1 MSRNEAQTRYE
12 LIDPALEKREWMRA
26 DIRVEE
32 TAPKVDIIYGVGQ
45 RRPSGRTDYVLR
57 RPLVEGGEP
66 IPLAIVEAKREGLP
80 ATHGL
85 QQGKGYR
92 GDALHHVPFV
102 FSSNGH
108 LFVEYD
114 EDSGVTSDERPLSE
128 FPTPKELVAR
138 CLAQSGLP
146 NDASSL
152 ALLSQPYHQG
162 REHLR
167 YYQDAAIRAASEQ
180 IILQRQSGKAPR
192 ILLNLATGS
201 GKTRVAA
208 ALLRKLLDAGV
219 VHKALFLCD
228 RTELRENGLGD
239 FQAAFGNDAAEVST
253 SEPQKNAKVLIA
265 TYQTLDHKSAQG
277 VPAFFEQ
284 NYPPGFFD
292 AIVIDECH
300 RSAWSDWFR
309 FLEANAQ
316 GIQIGLTA
324 TPRQLEWP
332 KPKDEE
338 EAKAFAEDKRRVAD
352 NLKYFGNAAY
362 EYSYLQGVEDG
373 YLAPCEVEAY
383 TVHHDGRVEAEHV
396 RGVPRDDL
404 RDKQLSDLL
413 TGRRVEPEQLPAHN
427 APGALGGRLILTP
440 REKAMCEHLFAR
452 LLATGENDPLQK
464 TIVFC
469 QSDYQADLV
478 ANELNRLYS
487 AWCKANG
494 QKRRRQY
501 AFKCMSSVDG
511 QSMIP
516 DFRGSSSSHFIATT
530 KDLLSTGVDVPRVR
544 NIVFFRFVQSAIL
557 FAQMFGRGTR
567 LKEEYGKLMFRVFDY
582 TGVTALF
589 GKPFVTP
596 PPPEPGGDGGG
607 KIREVPRTR
616 SRGGTSEVRAAGVFN
631 ILARDG
637 QPARV
642 TPQEYQAAITDELIA
657 QCPTLAEFRAAWL
670 VQERRETVMND
681 FARRGLLPEKLRE
694 IRAMDE
700 YDLFDVLA
708 AVAYGIA
715 PRSRAERAAALTTE
729 NAPEWL
735 IHLPLPAAKVIRAI
749 ARQFERGGTPALET
763 TELWHADDPDLKN
776 GIRVLKQA
784 GDPAELVHKTKEAL
798 FVA

>member
-12 LIDPALEKREWMRA
+12 LIDPALEKREWTRA

-57 RPLVEGGEP
+57 RPLVEDGEP
-66 IPLAIVEAKREGLP
+66 LPLAIIEAKREGLP

-92 GDALHHVPFV
+92 GGALHHVPFV

-114 EDSGVTSDERPLSE
+114 EETGVTSDERPLSE
-128 FPTPKELVAR
+128 FPTPTDLVAR
-138 CLAQSGLP
+138 YLAQRGLP
-146 NDASSL
+146 SDPPLL
-152 ALLSQPYHQG
+152 AALTQPYHQG

-167 YYQDAAIRAASEQ
+167 YYQDAAVRSAAEQ
-180 IILQRQSGKAPR
+180 IIVQRQAGKPPR

-201 GKTRVAA
+201 GKTRIAA
-208 ALLRKLLDAGV
+208 ALLRKLVDAGLV
-219 VHKALFLCD
+219 QKALFLCD
-228 RTELRENGLGD
+228 RTELRDNGLGD
-239 FQAAFGNDAAEVST
+239 LQAAFGNDAAEVST
-253 SEPQKNAKVLIA
+253 HEPQKNAKVLIA
-265 TYQTLDHKSAQG
+265 TYQTLDHKDGGA
-277 VPAFFEQ
+277 AFFEA
-284 NYPPGFFD
+284 NYAPGFFD
-292 AIVIDECH
+292 AIVVDECH

-309 FLEANAQ
+309 FLKVNAD

-324 TPRQLEWP
+324 TPREIEWP
-332 KPKDEE
+332 EPKNEE

-352 NLKYFGNAAY
+352 NLEYFGPAVY
-362 EYSYLQGVEDG
+362 QYPYLQGVEDG

-396 RGVPRDDL
+396 RGVLRDDL
-404 RDKQLSDLL
+404 RDKQLTHLL
-413 TGRRVEPEQLPAHN
+413 TGQRVEPEELPPQN
-427 APGALGGRLILTP
+427 APAALGSRLILTP

-452 LLATGENDPLQK
+452 LLATNNDDPLQK
-464 TIVFC
+464 TIIFC

-478 ANELNRLYS
+478 ANELNRHYS
-487 AWCKANG
+487 AWCKAQG

-511 QSMIP
+511 QSLIP
-516 DFRGSSSSHFIATT
+516 DFRGSSSSYFIATT

-544 NIVFFRFVQSAIL
+544 NIVFFRFLQSAIL

-567 LKEEYGKLMFRVFDY
+567 LAEGHGKLMFRVFDY

-589 GKPFVTP
+589 GKPFITP
-596 PPPEPGGDGGG
+596 PPPEPDDDGGG
-607 KIREVPRTR
+607 KVQEGPPKTR
-616 SRGGTSEVRAAGVFN
+616 SRGGTTEIRAAGVFN
-631 ILARDG
+631 ILSRDG

-642 TPQEYQAAITDELIA
+642 TPQEYQTAITNELIA
-657 QCPTLAEFRAAWL
+657 QCPTLAQFRSAWI
-670 VQERRETVMND
+670 VQEERETVMKD
-681 FARRGLLPEKLRE
+681 LERRGLLPEKLRE

-708 AVAYGIA
+708 AVTYGIT
-715 PRSRAERAAALTTE
+715 PRSRAERAAALAADG
-729 NAPEWL
+729 APEWL
-735 IHLPLPAAKVIRAI
+735 VRLPPPAAKVIRAI
-749 ARQFERGGTPALET
+749 ARQFERGGTSALET

-784 GDPAELVHKTKEAL
+784 GDPAELVFKTKEAL